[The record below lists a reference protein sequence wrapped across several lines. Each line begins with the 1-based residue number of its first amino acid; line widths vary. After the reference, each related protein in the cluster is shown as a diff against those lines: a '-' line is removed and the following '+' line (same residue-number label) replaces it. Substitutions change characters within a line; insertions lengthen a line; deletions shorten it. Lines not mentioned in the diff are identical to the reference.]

1 MKGTNKIAH
10 EKSEEKN
17 SSFPLDSIQGG
28 DMKFLQSRIYFE
40 IKYTASQKHESTL
53 LHTYVCDLQNEI
65 TRLFALYW
73 IIFGHTLMPS
83 SGKIRTS

>member
-10 EKSEEKN
+10 EMWEKSEEKN
-17 SSFPLDSIQGG
+17 RSFPLDSIQGG

-53 LHTYVCDLQNEI
+53 LHTYVMNEFLI
-65 TRLFALYW
+65 ADRSCTKKYF
-73 IIFGHTLMPS
+73 
-83 SGKIRTS
+83 